1 MQKHILMTSTQLE
14 DKQKSILFDGICDV
28 NISEDA
34 LTFTYLE
41 KKQSIKVTIKASVDT
56 FEIERKG
63 ELSSFILL
71 KTNEL
76 TKGYMDCEFGKI
88 DLNFMMRKYFFLP
101 HLIIVEYDVIV
112 DGEVQNSL
120 RIICKIKEVEA

>member
-63 ELSSFILL
+63 EL
-71 KTNEL
+71 
-76 TKGYMDCEFGKI
+76 YFG
-88 DLNFMMRKYFFLP
+88 FL
-101 HLIIVEYDVIV
+101 
-112 DGEVQNSL
+112 
-120 RIICKIKEVEA
+120 IKPKHQWVLVC